1 LRGVSSGLIFV
12 RAHDIHPT
20 SPPISEVF
28 MPRWTAVPLA
38 IALAGGVSAC
48 GDAKPDVNNPFAQ
61 LTAAAEQMQK
71 AAEGF
76 TANRKPVPPVA
87 FRDLIDFLPEKMPGM
102 KRDEP
107 KGETTTAGS
116 WQYSQA
122 EVDFRSPDGKRHA
135 DVGIFDYAHI
145 PMLYVPFTM
154 VLNMNVARE
163 STEGYE
169 KSVKVDG
176 YPAFEKWSRKGS
188 SEIVVLVGDRFIVKS
203 DTRGLG
209 EGSAKKIVEDLDLE
223 GLAAKG
229 K

>member
-1 LRGVSSGLIFV
+1 
-12 RAHDIHPT
+12 
-20 SPPISEVF
+20 

-38 IALAGGVSAC
+38 LALAGGISAC
-48 GDAKPDVNNPFAQ
+48 GDAQPDPNNPLAQ

-76 TANRKPVPPVA
+76 TAGGNRKPVPPVA
-87 FRDLIDFLPEKMPGM
+87 FRELIDYLPKDIAGM

-122 EVDFRSPDGKRHA
+122 DVDFRSEDGSKSV
-135 DVGIFDYAHI
+135 DVGIMDYAHI
-145 PMLYVPFTM
+145 PFLYVPFNM
-154 VLNMNVARE
+154 ILNMKVATE

-169 KSVKVDG
+169 RSTRIG
-176 YPAFEKWSRKGS
+176 GFPAFEKWNRNGNSDA
-188 SEIVVLVGDRFIVKS
+188 VALVGDRFIVKA

-209 EGSAKKIVEDLDLE
+209 EGAGKKILEDMDLS
-223 GLAAKG
+223 GLASKG

>member
-1 LRGVSSGLIFV
+1 
-12 RAHDIHPT
+12 
-20 SPPISEVF
+20 

-38 IALAGGVSAC
+38 IILAGPVAAC
-48 GDAKPDVNNPFAQ
+48 GDPKPDPNNPFAQ

-71 AAEGF
+71 TAEGF
-76 TANRKPVPPVA
+76 TSNRKPVPPIA
-87 FRDLIDFLPEKMPGM
+87 FRELMDFLPRQMAGM
-102 KRDEP
+102 KADEP

-122 EVDFRSPDGKRHA
+122 EVDFRSEDGKRNA

-145 PMLYVPFTM
+145 PFLYVPFTM
-154 VLNMNVARE
+154 MLNMNVARE

-169 KSVKVDG
+169 RSVKIDG
-176 YPAFEKWSRKGS
+176 YPAFEEWNKSGN
-188 SEIVVLVGDRFIVKS
+188 SEIVVLVGERFIVKA

-209 EGSAKKIVEDLDLE
+209 EGSAKKIVEDLDLK

>member
-1 LRGVSSGLIFV
+1 
-12 RAHDIHPT
+12 
-20 SPPISEVF
+20 
-28 MPRWTAVPLA
+28 MPRWTAVPLT
-38 IALAGGVSAC
+38 IALAGGVVAC
-48 GDAKPDVNNPFAQ
+48 GDANPDPNNPLAQ
-61 LTAAAEQMQK
+61 LTAAANQMQK

-76 TANRKPVPPVA
+76 TTNRKPVPPVA
-87 FRDLIDFLPEKMPGM
+87 FRELIGFLPKEMAGM
-102 KRDEP
+102 KADEP
-107 KGETTTAGS
+107 TGETTTAGS

-122 EVDFRSPDGKRHA
+122 EVDFRTEDGKRSV

-154 VLNMNVARE
+154 LLNMNVASE

-169 KSVKVDG
+169 KSVKIGG
-176 YPAFEKWSRKGS
+176 YPAFEKWNKSGN
-188 SEIVVLVGDRFIVKS
+188 SEVVVLVGDRFIVKA

-209 EGSAKKIVEDLDLE
+209 EGSAKNIAEDLDLK

>member
-1 LRGVSSGLIFV
+1 VDPGLIFV
-12 RAHDIHPT
+12 RAHNIHST
-20 SPPISEVF
+20 SPPISEVC

-38 IALAGGVSAC
+38 IALAGAITAC
-48 GDAKPDVNNPFAQ
+48 GDAKPDLDNPLDQ
-61 LTAAAEQMQK
+61 LAAAAEQMQK

-76 TANRKPVPPVA
+76 TTNTNRKPVPPVA
-87 FRDLIDFLPEKMPGM
+87 FRELIDFLPEKMPGM
-102 KRDEP
+102 KADEP

-122 EVDFRSPDGKRHA
+122 EVDFRSEDGKRHA

-169 KSVKVDG
+169 KSVKVGG
-176 YPAFEKWSRKGS
+176 YPAFEKWSRNGN

-209 EGSAKKIVEDLDLE
+209 EGSAKKIVEQLDLK

-229 K
+229 R

>member
-1 LRGVSSGLIFV
+1 
-12 RAHDIHPT
+12 
-20 SPPISEVF
+20 
-28 MPRWTAVPLA
+28 MPRWTAVPLT
-38 IALAGGVSAC
+38 IALAGGISAC
-48 GDAKPDVNNPFAQ
+48 GEDKPDPNNPFAQ
-61 LTAAAEQMQK
+61 LTAAATQMQK

-76 TANRKPVPPVA
+76 TSNRKPVPPVA
-87 FRDLIDFLPEKMPGM
+87 FRTLIDFLPKKMAGM
-102 KRDEP
+102 KADEP

-122 EVDFRSPDGKRHA
+122 EVDFRSEDGKRNV

-145 PMLYVPFTM
+145 PFLYVPFNM
-154 VLNMNVARE
+154 ILNMNVSTE

-176 YPAFEKWSRKGS
+176 YPAFEKWNKNGN
-188 SEIVVLVGDRFIVKS
+188 SEVAVLVGDRFIVKA

-209 EGSAKKIVEDLDLE
+209 EGSAKKVVEDLDLK